1 MFRSLARTVVLV
13 HDLDAALAF
22 YRDVLGFAVL
32 HDATVGGYR
41 YLHVG
46 PQDAGDAGVWL
57 MPAVTDE
64 ARAAVG
70 RQTAGAPLMVLYTD
84 DLDAVHA
91 RLAAAGVEVW
101 ARRDDDESRSLH
113 FRDVAGNAV
122 IAAQLAG

>member
-1 MFRSLARTVVLV
+1 
-13 HDLDAALAF
+13 
-22 YRDVLGFAVL
+22 
-32 HDATVGGYR
+32 
-41 YLHVG
+41 
-46 PQDAGDAGVWL
+46 
-57 MPAVTDE
+57 
-64 ARAAVG
+64 
-70 RQTAGAPLMVLYTD
+70 MVLYTD

>member
-1 MFRSLARTVVLV
+1 MFRSVARTVVLV
-13 HDLDAALAF
+13 NDLDAALAF

-32 HDATVGGYR
+32 HDATTGGHR

-46 PQDAGDAGVWL
+46 PQDAGHAGVWL
-57 MPAVTDE
+57 MPAATEE

-84 DLDAVHA
+84 DLDAVQA
-91 RLAAAGVEVW
+91 RLATAGVEVW
-101 ARRDDDESRSLH
+101 ARRDDAGSRSLH

-122 IAAQLAG
+122 IAAQVAA